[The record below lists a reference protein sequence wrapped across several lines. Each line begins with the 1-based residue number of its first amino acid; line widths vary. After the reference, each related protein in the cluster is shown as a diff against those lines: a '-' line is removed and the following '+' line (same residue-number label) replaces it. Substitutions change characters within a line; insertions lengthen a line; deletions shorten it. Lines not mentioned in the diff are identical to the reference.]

1 MFICMSGVA
10 EKSLCHE
17 DGSLLHD
24 SILHYCEEQKL
35 EGHSLKYIA
44 TSSRDIVGSLERMKL
59 HGK

>member
-1 MFICMSGVA
+1 MSGVA